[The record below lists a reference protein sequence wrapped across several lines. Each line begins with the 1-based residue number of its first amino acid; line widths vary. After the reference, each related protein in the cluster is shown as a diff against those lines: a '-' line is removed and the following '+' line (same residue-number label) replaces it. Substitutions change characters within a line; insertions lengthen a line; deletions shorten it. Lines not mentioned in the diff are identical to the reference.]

1 MSRIRLASRES
12 NRSPSRDRYVLE
24 RRGGGGGGACVGGW
38 WLVVGVGIGVGG
50 MAPIPVYSRPGST
63 SGKLVHGRSL
73 ANATRVI
80 SHDAHNAALSPV
92 LRVPCPETSRGTGYT
107 TAPLPKH
114 SSEVRVIWPTPC
126 RTQGLFFLSRSTHYR
141 VQSVRSGV
149 QSFRFYGK
157 KSKPR
162 AGIFIDRVLRG
173 IGRKV
178 RRESQ
183 AGYRMLIINQPA
195 RRPEKKK
202 KKKQENKKKKKQPYA
217 DSILLFVS
225 LSFFFFLFFNFP
237 SLTQIM
243 KFMGSVTAPFGQVP
257 TCTLVPLLRP
267 SPILACCG
275 LYVLYPRYM

>member
-1 MSRIRLASRES
+1 
-12 NRSPSRDRYVLE
+12 
-24 RRGGGGGGACVGGW
+24 
-38 WLVVGVGIGVGG
+38 

-202 KKKQENKKKKKQPYA
+202 KKKQENKKKKSNRMPIPYYFL
-217 DSILLFVS
+217 SHSLFFS
-225 LSFFFFLFFNFP
+225 SFFLIFP
-237 SLTQIM
+237 
-243 KFMGSVTAPFGQVP
+243 P
-257 TCTLVPLLRP
+257 
-267 SPILACCG
+267 
-275 LYVLYPRYM
+275 